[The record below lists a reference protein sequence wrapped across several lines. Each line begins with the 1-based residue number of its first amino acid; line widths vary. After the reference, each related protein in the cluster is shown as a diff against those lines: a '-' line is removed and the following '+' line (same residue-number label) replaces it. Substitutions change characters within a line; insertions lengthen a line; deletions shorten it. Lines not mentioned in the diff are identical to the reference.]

1 MKNNF
6 KEANGC
12 SQTLSNIQQ
21 HVCIYRKK
29 KKKDTFETVFKQLN
43 NLNNLFKEF
52 KQKAEL

>member
-1 MKNNF
+1 MVVPKH
-6 KEANGC
+6 
-12 SQTLSNIQQ
+12 SLISSNTFA
-21 HVCIYRKK
+21 YTGK